1 MNTSLSKIAKVE
13 TIQLTNVFQL
23 LLHRNIPLL
32 LELIEL

>member
-13 TIQLTNVFQL
+13 VIQLTHIFQL
-23 LLHRNIPLL
+23 LLHKNIPLL

>member
-13 TIQLTNVFQL
+13 VIQLTNVFQL
-23 LLHRNIPLL
+23 RLHRNVPLL

>member
-13 TIQLTNVFQL
+13 AIQLTNVFQL
-23 LLHRNIPLL
+23 RLHRNVPLL